1 MKTAVVT
8 SFDENY
14 FEYSMVMLKSLSQ
27 NYFCQDPLDV
37 ICLVPE
43 NLLTKEEIYT
53 QRLHAANLKVS
64 FRTSDKY
71 KKLMSGGFKHKAP
84 ENDNHITSNTM
95 QRIFLSSTLHDY
107 DKVIYLDPDIVIMRD
122 VRPLLEYPMYDYL
135 TALQEPD
142 HMNLRTFKTLD
153 RPYFNNG
160 VFITDLRYWRR
171 SGLEDKMERHA
182 RTEPPTDLLEQDLMN
197 RFMIDVWSPLPQSFN
212 YFDQNGDQNI
222 KGDGPLVVHFI
233 GEGKPWVNGPPETAW
248 RRRWKKIYAS
258 L

>member
-53 QRLHAANLKVS
+53 QRLHAANLKIS
-64 FRTSDKY
+64 FRTSQQYED
-71 KKLMSGGFKHKAP
+71 LVRGGRYTFNEVPHVTQNA
-84 ENDNHITSNTM
+84 M
-95 QRIFLSSTLHDY
+95 QRLFLSSTLHDY
-107 DKVIYLDPDIVIMRD
+107 EKAIYLDPDTIILRD
-122 VRPLLEYPMYDYL
+122 VTPLLEYPMYNHL
-135 TALQEPD
+135 MALQEPD

-171 SGLEDKMERHA
+171 SGLEETMLAWLKVNDP
-182 RTEPPTDLLEQDLMN
+182 TECIEQDLMN

-212 YFDQNGDQNI
+212 YFDQNGDQLI
-222 KGDGPLVVHFI
+222 DGHGPLVVHFI
-233 GEGKPWVNGPPETAW
+233 GEGKPWVDGPPETAW
-248 RRRWKKIYAS
+248 RRTWKKIYAT